1 MKVVLFCG
9 GEGMR
14 IREHA
19 GPVPKPMVRIGAR
32 PILWH
37 VMRYYAHYGHREF
50 ILCLGHGAAHI
61 KDYFVNYA
69 EYTSNDFVLDRG
81 RIDLLATDID
91 DWKITFVDTGLD
103 ASVGERLMAVK
114 PFLGDDP
121 VFLANYADGV
131 SDAPLDRLIEY
142 RQATGKACVFVGVA
156 PNYTSHVV
164 ESDADG
170 NVTGLTHVTK
180 AGLRINGGFF
190 VLHQRVFDYMRAGEE
205 LVEEPLQRMIAAQD
219 VATYAYDGFW
229 ACMDTFK
236 EKRLLED
243 MQRAGG
249 APWEVWNRVVSGDGS
264 GVAAGSLQL
273 AEAGGQWPV
282 ASGYKAASVQPL
294 VASR

>member
-19 GPVPKPMVRIGAR
+19 GPVPKPMVHIGAR

-37 VMRYYAHYGHREF
+37 VMRYYAHYGHRDF
-50 ILCLGHGAAHI
+50 VLCLGHGAEQI

-81 RIDLLATDID
+81 RIDLLGTDID
-91 DWKITFVDTGLD
+91 DWRITFVDTGLD
-103 ASVGERLMAVK
+103 ASVGERLMAVR
-114 PFLGDDP
+114 PFLEDEE

-131 SDAPLDRLIEY
+131 SDAPLDRIIHF
-142 RQATGKACVFVGVA
+142 RHATGKACVFLGVP

-170 NVTGLTHVTK
+170 SVTRLNHVTR

-190 VLHQRVFDYMRAGEE
+190 VLHQRVFDFMRAGEE
-205 LVEEPLQRMIAAQD
+205 LVEEPFQRMIAAGD
-219 VATYAYDGFW
+219 VATYAHDGFW

-236 EKRLLED
+236 EKRMLED

-249 APWEVWNRVVSGDGS
+249 APWEVWSQSHAGDGVAL
-264 GVAAGSLQL
+264 GV
-273 AEAGGQWPV
+273 PR
-282 ASGYKAASVQPL
+282 L
-294 VASR
+294 VE